1 MQPESRVFLYDGHL
15 EVFQR
20 SSIVAPHP
28 GGTADIQKVIM
39 ARRLGIGRQVRER
52 PAPVLVND

>member
-28 GGTADIQKVIM
+28 GGTAEIRKEIM
-39 ARRLGIGRQVRER
+39 ARRLDSGLRVREKAGACTGQR
-52 PAPVLVND
+52 